1 MRRARVAML
10 GEAAGTL
17 EERESAR
24 WIFRY
29 DPDYEGPPV
38 SLTMPVAEREHRFD
52 TFPPFFEG
60 LLPEGEMLEGL
71 LRQQKIDRRDLFSQ
85 LLAVGAD
92 TVGAVTV
99 MEVRA

>member
-10 GEAAGTL
+10 GTPAGML
-17 EERESAR
+17 EERESGR
-24 WIFRY
+24 WVFRY

-38 SLTMPVAEREHRFD
+38 SLTMPVDRAKHEFEA
-52 TFPPFFEG
+52 FPPFFEG

-71 LRQQKIDRRDLFSQ
+71 LRQRKIDRNDLFAQ
-85 LLAVGAD
+85 LVAVGAD

-99 MEVRA
+99 TEGEA